1 MKRARQNRII
11 SEVSRRGSVSVRALS
26 SQLGVSEV
34 TIRRDL
40 HELEQNGAIR
50 RAFGMAHAG
59 DRSAALRVDQ
69 PSASSERH
77 AVFRPDFWVVRSQE
91 PTSYRVYRP
100 LNDGEQHDLNG
111 WNYATKSEVAAYYQV
126 NNYRASYELCDF
138 LADQLREQSRSIRTV
153 LIVSSDAE
161 CFDDRIAGFARRLQE
176 EDQAPVESYVISRCQ
191 SASVVSDAL
200 NTYPDVDVIYS
211 VDETST
217 VSLVQSLNDSERSFR
232 LPAIVLFGIS
242 HHQIREAIT
251 QLDLFRPT
259 AGIDVSPVLTAKRLL
274 SGVRALADS
283 DSNQALREP
292 LDYRIV
298 SSAEL
303 QSEQRD
309 ELETRVSAPKVPNPL
324 SLAHVGDDTVEPEWS
339 AQVEQA
345 LVRLAPASTVDLRTF
360 DRSGVQERQIEEAR
374 RQIAERAFRLIEP
387 HKVILMSD
395 GAITEALADLLA
407 ASRIEM
413 TVITNST
420 RVFAKLSTNPSI
432 HLISTGGELRPPYS
446 GLVGWIA
453 EGAVSEL
460 RADNLMLEPA
470 SISADYKL
478 CCDNIA
484 ESPMLQAMVRA
495 ARRITVL
502 CDCSRFNVGA
512 ATQIGGIEVATTLVT
527 DAATPAAVRLSIRE
541 RGVEV
546 IT

>member
-1 MKRARQNRII
+1 MKRTRQNRII
-11 SEVSRRGSVSVRALS
+11 SEVNRRGSISVRALS
-26 SQLGVSEV
+26 RQLGVSEV
-34 TIRRDL
+34 TIPRDL
-40 HELEQNGAIR
+40 HELEQEGVVR
-50 RAFGMAHAG
+50 RAFGVAHAG
-59 DRSAALRVDQ
+59 DRSTPFRPEQ
-69 PSASSERH
+69 PAGGERH
-77 AVFRPDFWVVRSQE
+77 TVFRPHFWVVRSQE
-91 PTSYRVYRP
+91 PTAYRVYRP
-100 LNDGEQHDLNG
+100 QNDTEQQELNG
-111 WNYATKSEVAAYYQV
+111 WNYTMRSEIAAYYQV

-138 LADQLREQSRSIRTV
+138 VAALLREQARSIGTV
-153 LIVSSDAE
+153 LILSSDAE
-161 CFDDRIAGFARRLQE
+161 CFDDRIAGFTRRLQE
-176 EDQAPVESYVISRCQ
+176 EDRAPVQSHVISRCQ

-200 NTYPDVDVIYS
+200 KTYPDVDVIYS
-211 VDETST
+211 VDEKST
-217 VSLVQSLNDSERSFR
+217 ISLLETLTDADLSSE
-232 LPAIVLFGIS
+232 LPPLVLFGIS
-242 HHQIREAIT
+242 NRQIREAIAHIE
-251 QLDLFRPT
+251 LFRPT
-259 AGIDVSPVLTAKRLL
+259 AGVEVPPVLAAKRIL
-274 SGVRALADS
+274 SGVRTLSVS
-283 DSNQALREP
+283 DSSNALREP

-298 SSAEL
+298 SAAEL
-303 QSEQRD
+303 QSEQFD
-309 ELETRVSAPKVPNPL
+309 ETESRVSVPRAANPL
-324 SLAHVGDDTVEPEWS
+324 SVAHVSDDTVEPEWS

-345 LVRLAPASTVDLRTF
+345 VARLAPAANIDLRMF
-360 DRSGVQERQIEEAR
+360 DRTRIQARQIEEAR
-374 RQIAERAFRLIEP
+374 RQIAERAFRLVEP

-407 ASRIEM
+407 GSSIET

-484 ESPMLQAMVRA
+484 ESPMLQAMIRA

-527 DAATPAAVRLSIRE
+527 DAATPAAVRLNIRE

-546 IT
+546 VT